1 MTMLLFCEALWVQKA
16 GNPEEEY
23 EDAFWPKSRVSGEY
37 RSGVSLAVADGA
49 TESSFSGIWARQLA
63 RAYCRGIIDPL
74 NTNASLLKK
83 QRVWARV
90 VGRKR
95 LPWYA
100 EEKIQNGAFSTI
112 LGLTLSDGN
121 EGGSAGSWQAFAV
134 GDSCLVHVRGDAI
147 LKTFPLSKA
156 AEFNNSPFLLGSN
169 PASNRELEQH
179 IQTGE
184 GHWEPGDKFY
194 LMTDALAAWF
204 FREVEDNRMPWRT
217 LGDLDSE
224 ELPFRPWI
232 EELRDTKQMRNDDV
246 TLYRIDI
253 D

>member
-83 QRVWARV
+83 QRVWSRV

-134 GDSCLVHVRGDAI
+134 GDSCLVHVR
-147 LKTFPLSKA
+147 
-156 AEFNNSPFLLGSN
+156 
-169 PASNRELEQH
+169 
-179 IQTGE
+179 
-184 GHWEPGDKFY
+184 
-194 LMTDALAAWF
+194 
-204 FREVEDNRMPWRT
+204 
-217 LGDLDSE
+217 
-224 ELPFRPWI
+224 
-232 EELRDTKQMRNDDV
+232 
-246 TLYRIDI
+246 
-253 D
+253 